1 MHADAIAVCK
11 LLDEPSLSALA
22 GFPAKF
28 FGAGDPV
35 ARVPVADR
43 ASVNTKGAALRI
55 GFCGYWETGT
65 KPELSRDVTIEL
77 TQGDPAKP
85 GTWSADA
92 AHDQYAIYMVNTA
105 APPTTI
111 NGLGDEAFSV
121 VTSTGTTSVTVRSGD
136 LIVRVEGD
144 APPDTTAL
152 STDAVENV
160 AKAVLGKI

>member
-1 MHADAIAVCK
+1 MHADAMVVCK
-11 LLDEPSLSALA
+11 LLDEASLSALA

-35 ARVPVADR
+35 ARVPTADR
-43 ASVNTKGAALRI
+43 AFVNANGAALRI

-65 KPELSRDVTIEL
+65 KPEASRDVTIEL

-92 AHDQYAIYMVNTA
+92 AHQQYGVYMTNTA

-111 NGLGDEAFSV
+111 SGLGDEAFSV
-121 VTSTGTTSVTVRSGD
+121 TNNGTTTVTVRSGD

-144 APPDTTAL
+144 APPGTTAI
-152 STDAVENV
+152 STDVLQNIS
-160 AKAVLGKI
+160 KAVLGKV